1 MQFSDENSL
10 QDNKI
15 NPNIFLPVIR
25 QHFLKTRAFDQR
37 HNQCNLT
44 NICDFCEL
52 KMKSTKYFTLIFT
65 VMVSMCLANEELDE
79 FVKLFQQKRLVQLSA
94 IKQLLNMNPT
104 RCLIYKCTNFWRS
117 CLSSYLNVQ
126 ISSVFRVISFFQK
139 SFESS
144 KCLFFIHFGLLF
156 ASK

>member
-1 MQFSDENSL
+1 MQFDKYL
-10 QDNKI
+10 W
-15 NPNIFLPVIR
+15 FWW
-25 QHFLKTRAFDQR
+25 
-37 HNQCNLT
+37 
-44 NICDFCEL
+44 L
-52 KMKSTKYFTLIFT
+52 KMKSAKYFSLIFT
-65 VMVSMCLANEELDE
+65 VMMSTCLANEELDE

-144 KCLFFIHFGLLF
+144 KCLFYIHFGLLF
-156 ASK
+156 ASKYAYFWQTWLWYIFLLAHKTSY